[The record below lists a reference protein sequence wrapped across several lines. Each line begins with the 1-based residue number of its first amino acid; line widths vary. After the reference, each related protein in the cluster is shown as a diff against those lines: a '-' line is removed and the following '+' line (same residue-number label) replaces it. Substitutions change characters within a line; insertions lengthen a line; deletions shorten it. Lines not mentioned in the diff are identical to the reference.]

1 MLRFIQIRLYFSMS
15 IDIYLHLSAPINI
28 YQFLSLSIDICLK
41 LSISS
46 RTICTEQSV
55 PISKYIYVMHL
66 SLCLFIYLYLYHSIS
81 ICLCLCLSLSI
92 QTCVYTQ
99 LYLPKSTYIYIPI
112 YQSIYL
118 SIFVSFYLSIHLSI
132 CSIYQQ
138 HLYLDSCKIMESK
151 VLIRLI
157 RMFPN
162 WEYDIYGN
170 PTYQT
175 VRWMICQNS
184 KCKMSGSG
192 KKQTK
197 IPRSIDRPEAY
208 IKHNRTM
215 GKATHIHIWRCPKNG
230 GIPSSHPFQIGIV
243 HEINI
248 NKPSNARLGYPH
260 DVFWPSFCRRTKAGG
275 VAKNPTRMS
284 R

>member
-1 MLRFIQIRLYFSMS
+1 ML
-15 IDIYLHLSAPINI
+15 
-28 YQFLSLSIDICLK
+28 C
-41 LSISS
+41 
-46 RTICTEQSV
+46 
-55 PISKYIYVMHL
+55 
-66 SLCLFIYLYLYHSIS
+66 IYLYASSSIYIYIILY
-81 ICLCLCLSLSI
+81 LSV
-92 QTCVYTQ
+92 CVYVY
-99 LYLPKSTYIYIPI
+99 LYLSRPVSILSCIYLNLPIYIPI

-230 GIPSSHPFQIGIV
+230 GIPSSHPF
-243 HEINI
+243 
-248 NKPSNARLGYPH
+248 
-260 DVFWPSFCRRTKAGG
+260 
-275 VAKNPTRMS
+275 
-284 R
+284 